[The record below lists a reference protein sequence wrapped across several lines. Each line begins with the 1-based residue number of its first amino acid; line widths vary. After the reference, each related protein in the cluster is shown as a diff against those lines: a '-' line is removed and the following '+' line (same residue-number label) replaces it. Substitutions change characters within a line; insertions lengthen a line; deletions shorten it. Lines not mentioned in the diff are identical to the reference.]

1 MSPLMHAA
9 LGMRYDV
16 ITKSV
21 RQTKAPN
28 TACTRPRGEHQ
39 GRDGGT
45 AASQRARFQAVCVA

>member
-1 MSPLMHAA
+1 MHAA